1 MIPLR
6 DRNRSETT
14 PFINYSLIGLCV
26 LVFLY
31 ELSLGEGQ
39 EAFFGRY
46 AVLPRAVSLGIAG
59 QGPVFFAF
67 LPLVTSMFLHGG
79 WLHLLGN
86 MWYLYIFGDN
96 VEDRLGHGRYL
107 CFYLLCG
114 VGSAAAQVWSNP
126 SSEVPL
132 LGASGA
138 IAGVLGA
145 YLLLFPRA
153 RILTLIPLIIVFPTI
168 EVPAYLFLGFWFVLQ
183 FIQAS
188 ISGGGAEAGGG
199 VAWWAHA
206 GGFVVGAVLLP
217 VFLLGRRRFFMIGS
231 EG

>member
-1 MIPLR
+1 MIPIR
-6 DRNRSETT
+6 DKNRSQST
-14 PFINYSLIGLCV
+14 PFINYLLIGACLI
-26 LVFLY
+26 VFLY
-31 ELSLGEGQ
+31 ELSLRENQ
-39 EAFFGRY
+39 EAFFRQF
-46 AVLPRAVSLGIAG
+46 AVLPRAVTLGVGG
-59 QGPVFFAF
+59 QVPILPAF

-86 MWYLYIFGDN
+86 MVYLYIFGDN
-96 VEDRLGHGRYL
+96 IEDRLGHGRYF

-126 SSEVPL
+126 DSVIPI

-153 RILTLIPLIIVFPTI
+153 RILTIIPLVILFPII
-168 EVPAYLFLGFWFVLQ
+168 EVPAFVFLGFWFILQ
-183 FIQAS
+183 VIQAYL
-188 ISGGGAEAGGG
+188 SGGLEEAGGG

-206 GGFVVGAVLLP
+206 GGFIAGAALLP
-217 VFLLGRRRFFMIGS
+217 VFLLGRRRS
-231 EG
+231 S